1 MTPDPLF
8 AAMEATWPAASVQFC
23 GPWTIRDGGGGG
35 KRVSAATASGHWAE
49 GDITAAETAMAA
61 LAQPALFM
69 IRAGEDRL
77 DAALHSRGYHV
88 LDPVVTYA
96 APVADLAR
104 TPPDPMSTFAHWPPL
119 AIATQLWA
127 EAAIGPARLA
137 VMGRV
142 AGAKAA
148 ILARGHDHPTGAAF
162 VAMAGNCAVLHAL
175 EVTQPRRRQGSA
187 RNILRAAAAWAQDQG
202 ALTLALAVTETN
214 APARQL
220 YSSFGMTA
228 VGYYHYRQ
236 K

>member
-1 MTPDPLF
+1 MTPDQIF
-8 AAMEATWPAASVQFC
+8 AAMEATWPAASALSC
-23 GPWTIRDGGGGG
+23 GPWTIRDGRGGG
-35 KRVSAATASGHWAE
+35 KRVSAATAHGPWAE
-49 GDITAAETAMAA
+49 ADITAAETAMAA

-69 IRAGEDRL
+69 IRAGEDRF
-77 DAALHSRGYHV
+77 DAALHNRGYRI

-96 APVADLAR
+96 GPVADLAR

-142 AGAKAA
+142 TGAKAA
-148 ILARGHDHPTGAAF
+148 ILARSLDHPTGAAF
-162 VAMAGNCAVLHAL
+162 VAMAGTCAVLHAL
-175 EVTQPRRRQGSA
+175 EVAPLRRRQGSA
-187 RNILRAAAAWAQDQG
+187 RNIMRAAAAWAQDQG
-202 ALTLALAVTETN
+202 AEALVLAVTQSN

-220 YSSFGMTA
+220 YSSFGMAA